1 MALLLKAPRKD
12 EVKVGLNLVIDL
24 VSHCYK
30 CYFWAEGEA
39 LQGKGG
45 QDVCTVDTFY
55 SGNFVIKDFNL
66 PCCQLSSHLNAH

>member
-24 VSHCYK
+24 PSRCYK

-39 LQGKGG
+39 LQGKSG
-45 QDVCTVDTFY
+45 QDVCTVDNFC
-55 SGNFVIKDFNL
+55 SANFVVKDFNL
-66 PCCQLSSHLNAH
+66 LCCQLSSHLNAL